1 MNTQIL
7 KLTNTD
13 VSAVLHAL
21 GNQPYEES
29 PGLIAKIESQR
40 GVNEKV
46 LIEDFDFEDLI
57 MKPV

>member
-7 KLTNTD
+7 KLTNSD
-13 VSAVLHAL
+13 VSALLHAL
-21 GNQPYEES
+21 GNQAHEES

-40 GVNEKV
+40 GSNENV
-46 LIEDFDFEDLI
+46 LFGDLDFEDLI